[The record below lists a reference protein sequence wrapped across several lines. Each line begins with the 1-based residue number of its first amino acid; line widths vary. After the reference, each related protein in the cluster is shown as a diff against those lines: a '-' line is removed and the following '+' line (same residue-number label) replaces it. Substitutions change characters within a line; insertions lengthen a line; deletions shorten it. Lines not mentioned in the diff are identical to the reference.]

1 MHIEHLLYYQT
12 TSANITIMQ
21 ISNIVVI
28 AFLHSHTLGLDNEVS
43 IPPLVELNLLL
54 FCFFLALFNTY
65 LTRILGMKEENC
77 AFPRKQP
84 IAILQS

>member
-54 FCFFLALFNTY
+54 FCFFLALFNTS
-65 LTRILGMKEENC
+65 RILGMKEENC

-84 IAILQS
+84 IAILQA